1 MFHRSVVKKVDLE
14 EQLKE
19 ISEHVSVAAAINL
32 KRKITSEA

>member
-19 ISEHVSVAAAINL
+19 ISEHASVTAAINL
-32 KRKITSEA
+32 KHKITSEA